1 MVITVP
7 ATNQPEYGVRP
18 IDVRRD
24 IPQVVDLL
32 RQVFGN
38 SLDNDERQAF
48 GDMGPRPDFLWRLD
62 AAASRLS
69 QGYVWVSD
77 GRVVGNLT
85 LLPTKVFGRYL
96 VANVAVNPVYRR
108 RGIARALM
116 EAAAED
122 VRAKQGRV
130 ILLQVVKE
138 NEGAVRLYDALGYRN
153 LGNLTTWGANHSRLR
168 QIPPAIALE
177 NVPDILPLSGRVWRE
192 AYALD
197 CSHLHPDLNWP
208 EPLPPDAYKQ
218 TIWRKLSGLFGGP
231 QLEPW
236 AIYGGPAHLAGLGV
250 IESEWSR
257 FHHIKVRVDPQWR
270 GRLERPLLAKLI
282 RRLGYLSRRSV
293 RIDHPDDDETM
304 NALLREANFTSHRT
318 LSYMRLDL

>member
-7 ATNQPEYGVRP
+7 ATSQPEYGLRP

-38 SLDNDERQAF
+38 SLDSDERQAF
-48 GDMGPRPDFLWRLD
+48 GDMGPRPDFMWRLD

-69 QGYVWVSD
+69 QGYVWVAD

-85 LLPTKVFGRYL
+85 LLPTKSFGRYL

-116 EAAAED
+116 DAAAED
-122 VRAKQGRV
+122 VRARQGRV

-138 NEGAVRLYDALGYRN
+138 NEGAVRLYETLGYRN
-153 LGNLTTWGANHSRLR
+153 LGNLTTWGVTQSRLR

-177 NVPDILPLSGRVWRE
+177 HVPDIMPLPGREWRE
-192 AYALD
+192 AYELD
-197 CSHLHPDLNWP
+197 TSYLNPDLNWP

-218 TIWRKLSGLFGGP
+218 TLLRRLSSLFGGQ

-236 AIYGGPAHLAGLGV
+236 VIYAGPDRLAGLGV

-257 FHHIKVRVDPQWR
+257 SHYVKVRVDPRWR
-270 GRLERPLLAKLI
+270 GRLERPLLSKLI

-304 NALLREANFTSHRT
+304 NALLKEANFVSHRT

>member
-7 ATNQPEYGVRP
+7 STSQPEYGLRP

-38 SLDNDERQAF
+38 SLDSDERQAF
-48 GDMGPRPDFLWRLD
+48 GDLGPRPDFMWRLD

-69 QGYVWVSD
+69 QGYVWLAD

-85 LLPTKVFGRYL
+85 LLPTKVYGRYL
-96 VANVAVNPVYRR
+96 VANVAVNPAYRR
-108 RGIARALM
+108 QGIARALM
-116 EAAAED
+116 DAAADD

-138 NEGAVRLYDALGYRN
+138 NVGAVRLYETLGYRN
-153 LGNLTTWGANHSRLR
+153 LGNLTTWGATYSRIR
-168 QIPPAIALE
+168 QIPPAIAME
-177 NVPDILPLSGRVWRE
+177 EIPDIVPLPSKNWRE
-192 AYALD
+192 AYTLD
-197 CSHLHPDLNWP
+197 TSTLGADLNWP
-208 EPLPPDAYKQ
+208 EPLSPDAYKQ
-218 TIWRKLSGLFGGP
+218 TLLRKLSSLFGGQ
-231 QLEPW
+231 QLESW
-236 AIYGGPAHLAGLGV
+236 VVQNGQKQLVGMGV

-257 FHHIKVRVDPQWR
+257 SHQIKVRVDPAWS
-270 GRLERPLLAKLI
+270 GRLERPILAKLV
-282 RRLGYLSRRSV
+282 RRLGYLSRRAV
-293 RIDHPDDDETM
+293 RIDHPDDDVIM
-304 NALLREANFTSHRT
+304 NGLLREANFTSHRT